1 VFLPKKLFPA
11 LPLINLNNF
20 KKQILEPI
28 LHNPP
33 TAEDILQA
41 AERIRPYINRTPVIT
56 SSTLNRISGAEL
68 YFKCENLQKVGAF
81 KARGATN
88 AVFSLEESQ
97 TKNGVATH
105 SSGNHAQALSWAA
118 SLRNLPAY
126 IVMPENSSPVK
137 INAVNDYGGI
147 ITFCKPTLAARE
159 QTLDEVMASTGAT
172 EIHPYNNLRIIAGQA
187 TAAAELIEDFP
198 DLDLLLAPVGGGGL
212 LSGTALSAHYFS
224 TKTKVI
230 ATEPEQANDA
240 WQSFTQKKFIPSIH
254 PDTIA
259 DGLRTSLGTITFP
272 IILEYVSAIVTVPEE
287 SIIRAMRLVWERMKI
302 LIETSS
308 SVPVAALL
316 DGKIDLKGKKVGVI
330 FSGGNVDLDH
340 LPWIK

>member
-1 VFLPKKLFPA
+1 MDTA
-11 LPLINLNNF
+11 
-20 KKQILEPI
+20 

-41 AERIRPYINRTPVIT
+41 AARIHPYINRTPVLT
-56 SSTLNRISGAEL
+56 SSTLNRMTGAEL
-68 YFKCENLQKVGAF
+68 FFKCENFQKVGAF

-88 AVFSLEESQ
+88 AVFSLDETQ
-97 TKNGVATH
+97 TLNGVATH
-105 SSGNHAQALSWAA
+105 SSGNHAQALAWAA

-137 INAVNDYGGI
+137 IRSVKEYGGI
-147 ITFCKPTLAARE
+147 VTLCKPTLEARE
-159 QTLDEVMASTGAT
+159 ETLKEVISKTNAV

-187 TAAAELIEDFP
+187 TAAMELIEDIE
-198 DLDLLLAPVGGGGL
+198 DLDLLFAPVGGGGL

-224 TKTKVI
+224 QRTKVI
-230 ATEPEQANDA
+230 AAEPEQANDA

-259 DGLRTSLGTITFP
+259 DGLRTSLGTYTFP
-272 IILEYVSAIVTVPEE
+272 IILEYVENIITVPEDA
-287 SIIRAMRLVWERMKI
+287 IIQAMRLMWERMKI

-308 SVPVAALL
+308 AVPLAALL
-316 DGKIDLKGKKVGVI
+316 SGNIDVKGKKIGVLI
-330 FSGGNVDLDH
+330 SGGNVDLDH

>member
-1 VFLPKKLFPA
+1 MLDRS
-11 LPLINLNNF
+11 
-20 KKQILEPI
+20 

-41 AERIRPYINRTPVIT
+41 AGRIRPYVNRTPVIT
-56 SSTLNRISGAEL
+56 SSTLNRMTGAEL
-68 YFKCENLQKVGAF
+68 FFKCENFQKVGAF

-97 TKNGVATH
+97 TGQGVATH

-137 INAVNDYGGI
+137 INAVKDYGGI

-159 QTLDEVMASTGAT
+159 ETLEEVIATTGSI

-187 TAAAELIEDFP
+187 TAAAELFEDIQ
-198 DLDLLLAPVGGGGL
+198 DLDILLAPVGGGGL
-212 LSGTALSAHYFS
+212 LSGTALSAYYFS
-224 TKTKVI
+224 PKTKVI
-230 ATEPEQANDA
+230 AAEPEQANDA
-240 WQSFTQKKFIPSIH
+240 WLSFTQKKFVPSLH
-254 PDTIA
+254 SNTIA
-259 DGLRTSLGTITFP
+259 DGLRTSLGSLTFP
-272 IILEYVSAIVTVPEE
+272 IILEHVEDIVTVSEE
-287 SIIRAMRLVWERMKI
+287 AIIRTMRLVWERMKI

-308 SVPVAALL
+308 AVAVAALM
-316 DGKIDLKGKKVGVI
+316 DGKLDVKGKKVGVI
-330 FSGGNVDLDH
+330 LSGGNVDLDH